1 MHTLKTI
8 LVVVFAVLLGTTAA
22 QAHPPKGKNVTL
34 QRIQGD
40 PKSPILSGVL
50 VPAGTTLYYLSGQ
63 VPALIDP
70 NKPGTAIDAYGDT
83 KTQAISIFNKIQ
95 KLLADQGLTLGDVI
109 KLTVYLVGDP
119 NNGGKLD
126 FKGFSE
132 AYAQFFGT
140 AEQPNR
146 VARTTVQVAA
156 LANPAFLVEI
166 EATAAKREH

>member
-1 MHTLKTI
+1 MHVVKTI
-8 LVVVFAVLLGTTAA
+8 IVITFAVLLSTTGA
-22 QAHPPKGKNVTL
+22 QAHPPKGKQVTL

-40 PKSPILSGVL
+40 PKAPILTGVL
-50 VPAGTTLYYLSGQ
+50 VPAGTALYYLSGQ
-63 VPALIDP
+63 VPTPIDP
-70 NKPGTAIDAYGDT
+70 NKPGTTIDAYGDT
-83 KTQAISIFNKIQ
+83 KTQAISIFRKIQ

-119 NNGGKLD
+119 NTGGKLD

-140 AEQPNR
+140 TEQPNR

-166 EATAAKREH
+166 EATAAKHEH